1 MTSSRGRLTSYF
13 PAFDMVELDGGQRA
27 NSPELMVHRAVTYS
41 LHICLPGEVRP
52 VGGGFGRSGG
62 CGCSWISTAL
72 DIQAGQRR
80 FANPLSPTL

>member
-1 MTSSRGRLTSYF
+1 MTSSSGRLTTYF
-13 PAFDMVELDGGQRA
+13 PAFDMVELDRGQRA
-27 NSPELMVHRAVTYS
+27 NSPELMVHQAVTYS

-52 VGGGFGRSGG
+52 VGGGFVHGGG

-72 DIQAGQRR
+72 DIQTGQRR